1 MILQNIDLGFN
12 LFSWVDIFVME
23 SKKIVYIMDYALLM
37 GTIF

>member
-23 SKKIVYIMDYALLM
+23 SKKIVHMDYALLM